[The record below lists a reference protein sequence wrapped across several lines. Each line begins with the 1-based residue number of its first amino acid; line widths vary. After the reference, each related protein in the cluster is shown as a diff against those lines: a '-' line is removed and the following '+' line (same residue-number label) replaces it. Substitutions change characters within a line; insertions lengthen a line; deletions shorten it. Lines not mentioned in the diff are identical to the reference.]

1 MEIISRSA
9 ASLQGVTT
17 LHFSAKIDGS
27 INAGAITELTGGSSS
42 GLSGNISLNGMTID
56 GDFDIARQ
64 AFRMSLSMP
73 TLMGMTADIIQVDGY
88 QYMQMSLVG
97 PKYTKTKVTTTL
109 VSAAPS
115 ATPNIGE
122 MAEQLRKGLT
132 DMGGSATLTSTENV
146 SGQDAYRVK
155 IDIPVAKLNEAIAGA
170 AGSSDIT
177 LDSFTL
183 DYWVYMNDLK
193 PAKAVVTGSSP
204 KLGNIN
210 ATVTLSKYNESV
222 SIQAPSADKIQ

>member
-17 LHFSAKIDGS
+17 LHFSAKVDGS
-27 INAGAITELTGGSSS
+27 INAGAITDLTGGSGT

-56 GDFDIARQ
+56 GDFDIARE
-64 AFRMSLSMP
+64 AFHMTLSMP

-97 PKYTKTKVTTTL
+97 PKYTKTKATTTL
-109 VSAAPS
+109 VSTAPS
-115 ATPNIGE
+115 ASPNIGE

-132 DMGGSATLTSTENV
+132 DMGGSATLAGTENI
-146 SGQDAYRVK
+146 SGQDAYRVT
-155 IDIPVAKLNEAIAGA
+155 IDIPVAKINEAIAGA
-170 AGSSDIT
+170 AGSSEIT
-177 LDSFTL
+177 VDSFSL
-183 DYWVYMNDLK
+183 AYWVYMNDLK
-193 PAKAVVTGSSP
+193 PAKAVLTGSSP